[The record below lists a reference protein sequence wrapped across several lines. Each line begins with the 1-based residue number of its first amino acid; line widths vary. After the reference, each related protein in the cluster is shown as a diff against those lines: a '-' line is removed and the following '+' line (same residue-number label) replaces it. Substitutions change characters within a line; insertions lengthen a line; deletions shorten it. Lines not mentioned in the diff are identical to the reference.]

1 MAELSG
7 FEVLVLVK
15 EISSTL
21 RGAYINNIYSF
32 GQSQILRFRKP
43 DTGDQW
49 LLVFPKFGVWISTM
63 VTERAE
69 TTEFTSKLRG
79 HLGRARLA
87 GASQVDLDRVYEIE
101 FDGDDKMKL
110 VVELMPPG
118 NIIVLAHD
126 GRIQLALLEV
136 RSARRRVVRGE
147 LYVPPAQSR
156 LSPAKVG
163 VEEVEKMIRSES
175 TVGRAIGRHVA
186 LPRKYVAET
195 LARLKVSDGDPSS
208 SLHGREGE
216 VIEAL
221 GELIREADEEPR
233 PCICSTPAGDDIY
246 AVPPVGLKVVVRGDT
261 VSELCDRLLLQAAGE
276 MEIEPSPEEEKKR
289 ELEATIA
296 NLRSRTGSLL
306 VEAEKFR
313 SAAKKAA
320 GSTLD
325 EALKILKEIGEKSVR
340 DPGTP
345 ASAASILFDRAKS
358 LEAES
363 KEAETA
369 AAKLERK
376 VPKNTQRRQREG
388 RPLLTRRQ
396 EWYEKFRWFFTSE
409 GKLAVG
415 GRDAQTNA
423 ALIGRHMEQND
434 TVYHADLFGSPFF
447 VLKGGAAQSR
457 TEEREV
463 ATATVSFSSAWKT
476 GLGSADAFWVQPSQ
490 VSAAA
495 PSGEYLP
502 RGSFFIRGKKNF
514 VNRNIVEVAIGIEG
528 SGRLM
533 AGPEGAIRVRC
544 ERYVVLTPHREKPS
558 DTAKR
563 VLKELTPRLNPSQA
577 LALDDVVRALPP
589 GGGKIVRRNTK
600 LAEEEKDD

>member
-7 FEVLVLVK
+7 FEVLALVK
-15 EISSTL
+15 EISATL

-43 DTGDQW
+43 GTVDEW
-49 LLVFPKFGVWISTM
+49 LLVSPKFGAWISRM

-69 TTEFTSKLRG
+69 TTEFTTKLRG

-101 FDGDDKMKL
+101 FDGDDKLRL

-126 GRIQLALLEV
+126 RRIQVALREV
-136 RSARRRVVRGE
+136 RTARRRVVRGE
-147 LYVPPAQSR
+147 VYEPPGQSR
-156 LSPAKVG
+156 LSPG
-163 VEEVEKMIRSES
+163 TVEVEDVEKMLRSES

-195 LARLKVSDGDPSS
+195 LARLRVSDMDPSS
-208 SLHGREGE
+208 SLSGREGE
-216 VIEAL
+216 VIDTL
-221 GELIREADEEPR
+221 RRLMREADEDPR
-233 PCICSTPAGDDIY
+233 PCICSTPTGDDIY
-246 AVPPVGLKVVVRGDT
+246 VVPPVGLQILSRGDT
-261 VSELCDRLLLQAAGE
+261 VSELCDRLLLKAAGE
-276 MEIEPSPEEEKKR
+276 TAIETSPEEEKKR

-296 NLRSRTGSLL
+296 NLRSRAASQLA
-306 VEAEKFR
+306 EAEKIR
-313 SAAKKAA
+313 SGANKAA
-320 GSTLD
+320 GATLD
-325 EALKILKEIGEKSVR
+325 EALHFLKELGVKSVR
-340 DPGTP
+340 EPKTP
-345 ASAASILFDRAKS
+345 ASVASILFDRAKL

-363 KEAETA
+363 KDAEMA

-376 VPKNTQRRQREG
+376 IPKNMHRRSKQAT
-388 RPLLTRRQ
+388 PLLTRKQ

-423 ALIGRHMEQND
+423 VLIGRHMEQND

-447 VLKGGAAQSR
+447 VLKGGAAQSEA
-457 TEEREV
+457 EEREA

-476 GLGSADAFWVQPSQ
+476 GLGSADAYWVHPIQ

-514 VNRNIVEVAIGIEG
+514 ANKNIVEVAIGIDG

-533 AGPEGAIRVRC
+533 AGPEGAIRLHC
-544 ERYVVLTPHREKPS
+544 DGYVVLTPHREKPS

-563 VLKELTPRLNPSQA
+563 VLKELTPLLNPSQI
-577 LALDDVVRALPP
+577 LALDDVVRALPG
-589 GGGKIVRRNTK
+589 GGGKIVRRNNK
-600 LAEEEKDD
+600 LSEGIRD